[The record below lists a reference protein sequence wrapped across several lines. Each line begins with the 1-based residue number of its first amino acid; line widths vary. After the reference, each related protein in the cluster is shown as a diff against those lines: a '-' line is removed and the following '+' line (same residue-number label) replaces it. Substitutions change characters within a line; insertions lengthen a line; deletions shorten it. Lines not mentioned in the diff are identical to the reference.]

1 MATAASGEVAPATTT
16 ARTNA
21 TLEALKNPSGAVQY
35 DETNHSRYPAGDPSK
50 RAFTY
55 FVLSG
60 GRFIYA
66 SAIRLAVLKFVLSMT
81 VRISAP
87 GFRCCSNPAQSLMIS
102 LRAVLCIHR
111 QVRT

>member
-1 MATAASGEVAPATTT
+1 MLAAREPQTPVWVALNASAGNARAAETAVEPVTTSQ
-16 ARTNA
+16 RTNA

-35 DETNHSRYPAGDPSK
+35 DETNHPRYPAGDPSK

-81 VRISAP
+81 VR
-87 GFRCCSNPAQSLMIS
+87 SLFFFP
-102 LRAVLCIHR
+102 
-111 QVRT
+111 